1 MKTFELKTL
10 GCKVNQ
16 YESQAL
22 RERLLGLGF
31 KESPNQGA
39 DICIVNTCSVTQRAE
54 TDSLEAVRAFNRN
67 NPQAKIFV
75 TGCSAQNS
83 PEIISRING
92 VQAVLGNNKKESLAG
107 ILDGKEAP
115 DISLNKPEVSSFHK
129 HTRAFL
135 KIQDGCNYGCSY
147 CIIPKLRGAS
157 HSRQL
162 AQIVKEAKQ
171 LADNGYKEIVL
182 CGICLGAYGRDLG
195 DKEGLVRVIEEL
207 EKIEGL
213 ARLRLSSIE
222 ASDVRPAL
230 IQKMGDSS
238 KLCRHL
244 HIPFQSGDDAVLKL
258 MRRKT
263 LTEGYRRLIRS
274 LRRESP
280 NIGITTDIMI
290 GFPGEKED
298 NFRNTIDFLKEAKPS
313 RMHIFP
319 FSGRK
324 DTPAYDFKDTVKSQT
339 IKERAGIM
347 KSLAKELAQDFYR
360 QNLDK
365 ELEVLV
371 EANAG
376 YSSNYIKVY
385 IAGVDIPPNSLIK
398 IKTQKLYKDGLIC
411 STLK

>member
-1 MKTFELKTL
+1 
-10 GCKVNQ
+10 
-16 YESQAL
+16 
-22 RERLLGLGF
+22 
-31 KESPNQGA
+31 
-39 DICIVNTCSVTQRAE
+39 
-54 TDSLEAVRAFNRN
+54 
-67 NPQAKIFV
+67 
-75 TGCSAQNS
+75 
-83 PEIISRING
+83 
-92 VQAVLGNNKKESLAG
+92 
-107 ILDGKEAP
+107 
-115 DISLNKPEVSSFHK
+115 
-129 HTRAFL
+129 
-135 KIQDGCNYGCSY
+135 
-147 CIIPKLRGAS
+147 
-157 HSRQL
+157 
-162 AQIVKEAKQ
+162 
-171 LADNGYKEIVL
+171 
-182 CGICLGAYGRDLG
+182 
-195 DKEGLVRVIEEL
+195 
-207 EKIEGL
+207 
-213 ARLRLSSIE
+213 
-222 ASDVRPAL
+222 
-230 IQKMGDSS
+230 MGDSS

-263 LTEGYRRLIRS
+263 MTEGYRRLIRS

-280 NIGITTDIMI
+280 DIGITTDIMI

-324 DTPAYDFKDTVKSQT
+324 DTPAYDFKDTVKKPDNK
-339 IKERAGIM
+339 KERAGIM